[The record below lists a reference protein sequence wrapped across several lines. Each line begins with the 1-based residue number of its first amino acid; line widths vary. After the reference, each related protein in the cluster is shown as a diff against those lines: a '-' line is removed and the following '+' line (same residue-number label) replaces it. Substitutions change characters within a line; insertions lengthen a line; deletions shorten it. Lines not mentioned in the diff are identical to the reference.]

1 MVDEKNPN
9 WGGKR
14 VGSGRKAL
22 DRKQVNF
29 RVTNAEAVVLRGILK
44 QMRNPNPKNMIDWGA
59 LADIANEQSGVFTNN
74 VIPNLKN
81 KKESTVKN
89 KIKPIVPIDPVEKE
103 LQAYAKQLSEKLH
116 RSVTFRFGPTMS
128 VVVIDVAGKD
138 CSVTISGLEIFQAK
152 QKIKYAIDKVLLFE
166 T

>member
-1 MVDEKNPN
+1 MMDDKNPN

-44 QMRNPNPKNMIDWGA
+44 QMRNPDPKNLIDWGA
-59 LADIANEQSGVFTNN
+59 LADIPNDQSGVFTNKA
-74 VIPNLKN
+74 VPNLKN
-81 KKESTVKN
+81 KKENAVKN
-89 KIKPIVPIDPVEKE
+89 NIKTIVQIDPVEKE

-128 VVVIDVAGKD
+128 VVIIDVAGKD